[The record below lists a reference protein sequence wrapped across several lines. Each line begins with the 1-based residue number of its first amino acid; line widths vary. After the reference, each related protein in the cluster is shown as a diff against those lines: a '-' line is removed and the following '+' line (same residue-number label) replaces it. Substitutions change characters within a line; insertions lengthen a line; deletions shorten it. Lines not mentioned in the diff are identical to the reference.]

1 MKYDAMFC
9 PRFPWLRALGATLVV
24 LLLAGCTALREAAN
38 LRNVRFQIERVS
50 ETRLAGIDVSDLE
63 SFEDLSS
70 REALRLG
77 ASLTDG
83 SLPLSFVLHLRATN
97 PSENDANARLTK
109 MQWTLILDETE
120 TVSGTYDGDV
130 VLRPGTPT
138 DVPVQIDLDLVRFFD
153 ENLREF
159 IDLVSALSGEGPPQ
173 QVILKVRP
181 TITTRLGPIEYPS
194 EITVVS
200 RDVGGNDQQE

>member
-1 MKYDAMFC
+1 MKYDAVFR
-9 PRFPWLRALGATLVV
+9 PQFSWQRVLGATVVVILLV
-24 LLLAGCTALREAAN
+24 GCTALREAAN

-70 REALRLG
+70 RDMLRLG

-109 MQWTLILDETE
+109 MEWTLLLDETE
-120 TVSGTYDGDV
+120 TVSGTYDGEV
-130 VLRPGTPT
+130 LLRPGAPT

-173 QVILKVRP
+173 RVKLNIRP
-181 TITTRLGPIEYPS
+181 TITTRLGPIKYPS

-200 RDVGGNDQQE
+200 RDVGGDGQQK

>member
-1 MKYDAMFC
+1 MKYDAMVR
-9 PRFPWLRALGATLVV
+9 PRFPWLRASGAILLV

-38 LRNVRFQIERVS
+38 LRNVRFQIDRLT

-70 REALRLG
+70 RDVLRLG
-77 ASLTDG
+77 ASLSDG

-97 PSENDANARLTK
+97 PSENDTNARLTK
-109 MQWTLILDETE
+109 MEWTLLLDETE
-120 TVSGTYDGDV
+120 TVSGTYDGEV
-130 VLRPGTPT
+130 LLRPGDPT
-138 DVPVQIDLDLVRFFD
+138 DVPVHIDLDLVRFFD

-159 IDLVSALSGEGPPQ
+159 IDLVSALSGEGPPRR
-173 QVILKVRP
+173 VKLKVRP
-181 TITTRLGPIEYPS
+181 TITTRFGPIKYPS

-200 RDVGGNDQQE
+200 RDVGGDGQQ